1 MAPLRQVGG
10 ELGGVF
16 LRQQNLGLFA
26 ADDDGAVELRVQRL
40 EFVGRQFGQLG
51 RDGDVDVAGLVD
63 GREIRLVVDHGEGQ
77 AELGRIGDDVFHRL
91 QFRHVVARFS
101 RHQVGQAFE
110 VGRLAQRLVFLDG
123 ALHRAFAPVVGGQR
137 QLPVAK
143 HVIQALQ
150 IRQGRIGRG
159 QHAAAVVLEHGL
171 LEVEIASGGGHELPQ
186 AGRTGAGESL
196 RVEGGLDKRQQGQFR
211 RHAALFQFLHHVED
225 VARGAR
231 RGAGD
236 VVGAGGV
243 PVDVVGYQLVVDVG
257 NRIAA
262 ADAAPDVGFA
272 QRIGIVA
279 EVFQQ
284 TVGLLQ
290 AVVEGGEFRRDLGG
304 HRDQGRCGC
313 SDWRVIALNTGFV
326 RLAEGGRKRQGQRR
340 QDGRF
345 KGVFVHSVPL
355 LSSEKHRTDP

>member
-1 MAPLRQVGG
+1 M
-10 ELGGVF
+10 E
-16 LRQQNLGLFA
+16 N
-26 ADDDGAVELRVQRL
+26 
-40 EFVGRQFGQLG
+40 
-51 RDGDVDVAGLVD
+51 
-63 GREIRLVVDHGEGQ
+63 
-77 AELGRIGDDVFHRL
+77 
-91 QFRHVVARFS
+91 
-101 RHQVGQAFE
+101 
-110 VGRLAQRLVFLDG
+110 
-123 ALHRAFAPVVGGQR
+123 
-137 QLPVAK
+137 
-143 HVIQALQ
+143 
-150 IRQGRIGRG
+150 
-159 QHAAAVVLEHGL
+159 
-171 LEVEIASGGGHELPQ
+171 
-186 AGRTGAGESL
+186 
-196 RVEGGLDKRQQGQFR
+196 
-211 RHAALFQFLHHVED
+211 

-231 RGAGD
+231 RRAGD

-243 PVDVVGYQLVVDVG
+243 PVDVIRYQLIVDVG

-304 HRDQGRCGC
+304 HRDQGGRGGG
-313 SDWRVIALNTGFV
+313 DWRVIALNTGFV

>member
-1 MAPLRQVGG
+1 M
-10 ELGGVF
+10 
-16 LRQQNLGLFA
+16 
-26 ADDDGAVELRVQRL
+26 
-40 EFVGRQFGQLG
+40 
-51 RDGDVDVAGLVD
+51 
-63 GREIRLVVDHGEGQ
+63 
-77 AELGRIGDDVFHRL
+77 
-91 QFRHVVARFS
+91 
-101 RHQVGQAFE
+101 
-110 VGRLAQRLVFLDG
+110 
-123 ALHRAFAPVVGGQR
+123 
-137 QLPVAK
+137 PVAK

-150 IRQGRIGRG
+150 IRQCRIGRG
-159 QHAAAVVLEHGL
+159 QHAAAVVLEHVL

-225 VARGAR
+225 ITRGAR
-231 RGAGD
+231 RGARQ
-236 VVGAGGV
+236 VVGAGGI
-243 PVDVVGYQLVVDVG
+243 PVDVVRHQLVVDVG